1 MVEVARPLR
10 SDARIFVAGAGSIGC
25 FIGGLLALAGRR
37 VTFLGRPRIIEEVRA
52 HGLRLT
58 NLAGLDVR
66 LPAVRLDLTTDAAA
80 LHNADLVLVTVKS
93 GATAA
98 MAREIAA
105 HCATGTTVLSL
116 QNGVGNVEVL
126 RSTLAGMDVLGGI
139 VEFNVI
145 HKAGGHFHRGT
156 SGRVVIEVGREDLD
170 ALLAVP
176 HLSIATAGDLTRL
189 QWGKLL
195 LNLNNALNALSGL
208 PLRAQLQDREWRRL
222 LADETEE
229 ALAVARA
236 AGIDP
241 APLPAPPR
249 LIPLIL
255 RLPNSLFRVLAAQLL
270 AVDPEARSSMW
281 EDLVRRRRTEIDYL
295 QGEIVALGARH
306 GIETPL
312 CAAIVA
318 LVKRADDAAAGP
330 PGLTPQ
336 DVRNA
341 AMA

>member
-1 MVEVARPLR
+1 MAEAARPIR
-10 SDARIFVAGAGSIGC
+10 PDARIVIAGAGSIGC

-37 VTFLGRPRIIEEVRA
+37 VTFLGRSRIIEEVRA
-52 HGLRLT
+52 RGLRLT
-58 NLAGLDVR
+58 DLAGLDEQ
-66 LPAVRLDLTTDAAA
+66 LSAARLDLTTDAAA
-80 LHNADLVLVTVKS
+80 LHDADLALITVKS

-98 MAREIAA
+98 MAKEIAA
-105 HCATGTTVLSL
+105 HCAAGTTVLSL
-116 QNGVGNVEVL
+116 QNGVANVGVL
-126 RSTLAGMDVLGGI
+126 RSTLAGMDVRGGI
-139 VEFNVI
+139 VEFNVVR
-145 HKAGGHFHRGT
+145 KAGGHFHQGT
-156 SGRVVIEVGREDLD
+156 SGRVVIEAGREDLRV
-170 ALLAVP
+170 LLAVP
-176 HLSIATAGDLTRL
+176 HLAVATAADLTRL

-222 LADETEE
+222 LAEQTGE
-229 ALAVARA
+229 ALAAARA
-236 AGIDP
+236 AGIAP
-241 APLPAPPR
+241 ASLPVPPR
-249 LIPLIL
+249 FIPRIL
-255 RLPNSLFRVLAAQLL
+255 RLPEPLFRVAAAQLL

-281 EDLVRRRRTEIDYL
+281 EDLVHRRRTEIDYL

-318 LVKRADDAAAGP
+318 LVKCAEDAAAGP